1 MKEIKKIDFEITST
15 SINKIKEIKENMDL
29 GTFHFHTHI
38 LYDIR
43 SSFGNNDEIIYMEIG
58 TYAGAS
64 SSLIAS
70 HPYKTKCFALDLGHP
85 IKKEIVEKN
94 VEKFRNPESSFFY
107 IQGNS
112 MEKQIIEK
120 TYSFVPY
127 VNILFI
133 DGDHSRNGVFSD
145 FENYSGLVKKN
156 GYICFDDYL
165 DSQYSPEVYSAVND
179 LVSKLSPNEY
189 EIIGSLKYDLIS
201 SFTNMESNNI
211 FLIKKL

>member
-1 MKEIKKIDFEITST
+1 MKEIKKLDFEITST
-15 SINKIKEIKENMDL
+15 SINKIKEIKENMNM

-43 SSFGNNDEIIYMEIG
+43 SSFDTDDEVIYMEIG

-70 HPYKTKCFALDLGHP
+70 HPNKTKCFALDLGYP

-94 VEKFRNPESSFFY
+94 VDKFKNPESTFLY

-112 MEKQIIEK
+112 MDKQIVEK
-120 TYSFVPY
+120 AYSLVPY

-133 DGDHSRNGVFSD
+133 DGDHSRIGVFSD

-165 DSQYSPEVYSAVND
+165 DSQHSPEVYSAVND
-179 LVSKLSPNEY
+179 LVSILNPNEY
-189 EIIGSLKYDLIS
+189 EIIGSIKYDLIS

-211 FLIKKL
+211 FIIKKL